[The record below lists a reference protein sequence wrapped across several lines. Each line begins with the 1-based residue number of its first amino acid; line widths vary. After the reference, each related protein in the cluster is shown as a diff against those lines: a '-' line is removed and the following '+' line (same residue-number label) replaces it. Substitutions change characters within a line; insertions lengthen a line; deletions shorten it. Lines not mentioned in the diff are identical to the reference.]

1 MAVIGDPISHS
12 LSPLIHETALCALG
26 INCDYQKIFVQRGH
40 LKEFFDNPNTKK
52 LTGFN
57 VTMPHKT
64 DIIKYLD
71 YVSPEALNY
80 NAVNTVKVKN
90 GKFYGYNTDADG
102 FVRSANDIGFDF
114 GSKRIVILGA
124 GGVSSTLCIKLSEIA
139 AGIKI
144 VNRHIKGAEEIA
156 KRLSSSSASIE
167 CEELIE
173 ERLFEICNESD
184 VLINATPLG
193 MSGIDSDY
201 KDFRFLS
208 GLKSNALVA
217 DLIYNP
223 PKTRLLA
230 HAEALG
236 LKTINGF
243 GMLVYQGLIADEIF
257 LEKTFDFRPLYKKI
271 CDIAEKI
278 KK

>member
-1 MAVIGDPISHS
+1 
-12 LSPLIHETALCALG
+12 
-26 INCDYQKIFVQRGH
+26 
-40 LKEFFDNPNTKK
+40 
-52 LTGFN
+52 
-57 VTMPHKT
+57 
-64 DIIKYLD
+64 
-71 YVSPEALNY
+71 
-80 NAVNTVKVKN
+80 
-90 GKFYGYNTDADG
+90 
-102 FVRSANDIGFDF
+102 
-114 GSKRIVILGA
+114 
-124 GGVSSTLCIKLSEIA
+124 
-139 AGIKI
+139 
-144 VNRHIKGAEEIA
+144 
-156 KRLSSSSASIE
+156 
-167 CEELIE
+167 
-173 ERLFEICNESD
+173 
-184 VLINATPLG
+184 

-243 GMLVYQGLIADEIF
+243 GMLIYQGLIADEIF